1 MRIRDLMSTPV
12 VAVDEETSVHGAMR
26 IMEAHKIKRL
36 PVMRKGKLVGLLT
49 ERMLAKAD
57 SASAGHPVTPQT
69 DSSLLKMPVKEVM
82 VKDPYTLS
90 PDMPPEEVLVIGQVT
105 GYSGFP
111 VVENGLIVGMVTESD
126 IVRIMTKALGVRGG
140 SKRVDLK
147 ISREFGTLQRIIE
160 ILDEKRV
167 VLLSLMTFLRPE
179 DNDYMIILRIQ
190 AEDTGPIVKDLTEAG
205 LSVTYVGKNVGMV
218 IHD

>member
-12 VAVDEETSVHGAMR
+12 VAVEEETSIHSAMK

-36 PVMRKGKLVGLLT
+36 PVMRRGKLVGLVT
-49 ERMLAKAD
+49 ERILSEAD
-57 SASAGHPVTPQT
+57 SGSEGHPVTPQS
-69 DSSLLKMPVKEVM
+69 DSSLLKKLVKEVM

-90 PDMPPEEVLVIGQVT
+90 PDMPPEEALVIGQVM

-126 IVRIMTKALGVRGG
+126 IVRLMTKALGLQGDG
-140 SKRVDLK
+140 KRVDLK
-147 ISREFGTLQRIIE
+147 ISREFGTLQRIME
-160 ILDEKRV
+160 ILDEKKA

-179 DNDYMIILRIQ
+179 EGDYMIILRIQ
-190 AEDTGPIVKDLTEAG
+190 AEDTGPILKDLTAAG
-205 LSVTYVGKNVGMV
+205 FTVTYVG
-218 IHD
+218 